1 MRSEIGAEA
10 SVVLLGTL
18 RWRDVTGNIHAVD
31 GEHVH
36 PGETL
41 LWTRCG
47 LHDIPDGASLQS
59 NGALTCQ
66 ACRIGADMDPSLDP
80 PPP

>member
-47 LHDIPDGASLQS
+47 LHDIPDGASLRS
-59 NGALTCQ
+59 DDTITCRT
-66 ACRIGADMDPSLDP
+66 CLIWADVHPNLGDGIP
-80 PPP
+80 